1 MFQYDMHVHTC
12 PCSGGGSDIRKHIDA
27 LIEKGFAGMVVTNH
41 FYYGDNRIDRKL
53 PWDRFVDAYRQD
65 YLYGLSY
72 ARERD
77 FDLLFGVE
85 EHVGDGRE
93 ILIYGV
99 TPDFLSA
106 HPELKMASAEAY
118 AEAVHAAGGMVFQSH
133 PYRASRYVRK
143 PFPLEC
149 LDVMDGIEVYNQ
161 ANDPAWNE
169 SAKALAEKEGFLVVA
184 GSDAHD
190 TDAARAGIA
199 ANERI
204 RTNEDLVRILKSG
217 AYTVVCNI

>member
-106 HPELKMASAEAY
+106 HPELKMASAEVY

-190 TDAARAGIA
+190 TDVARAGIA

>member
-149 LDVMDGIEVYNQ
+149 LNVMDGIEVYNQ

>member
-41 FYYGDNRIDRKL
+41 FYYGDNRIDREL

-106 HPELKMASAEAY
+106 HPELKMASAEVY

>member
-27 LIEKGFAGMVVTNH
+27 LIEKGCAGMVVTNH

-106 HPELKMASAEAY
+106 HPELKMASAEVY

>member
-106 HPELKMASAEAY
+106 HPELKMASAEVY

>member
-106 HPELKMASAEAY
+106 HPELKMASAEVY

-149 LDVMDGIEVYNQ
+149 LNVMDGIEVYNQ

-169 SAKALAEKEGFLVVA
+169 RAKALAEKEGFLVVA

>member
-1 MFQYDMHVHTC
+1 MFRYDMHVHTC
-12 PCSGGGSDIRKHIDA
+12 PCSGGGSDIREHIDA

-41 FYYGDNRIDRKL
+41 FYYGDNRIDRDL

-99 TPDFLSA
+99 TPDFLAA
-106 HPELKMASAEAY
+106 HPELKMASAEVY

-149 LDVMDGIEVYNQ
+149 LDCLDGIEVYNQ
-161 ANDPAWNE
+161 ANESAWNE
-169 SAKALAEKEGFLVVA
+169 SAKALAEKEGYTVVA

-190 TDAARAGIA
+190 TDVPRAGIA

-204 RTNEDLVRILKSG
+204 RTNEDLMRILKSG
-217 AYTVVCNI
+217 AYSIVSNV